1 MVFFATLTKKA
12 YICILKIRT
21 MRKRLTLILMLAV
34 VATVPLQPQSTI
46 SVKGKASY
54 YHDKFHGRRTASG
67 APYHKDSLTCA
78 HLKYPF
84 GTMLKVRNV
93 KNGKEVIVKVT
104 DRGPYSKRYILDLS
118 RAAAHQ
124 LDIIHYGYAD
134 VEVTVQTVR
143 VPFKPMPDTL
153 RLMPIALPDTLPAFI
168 PPPIVL
174 QPK

>member
-1 MVFFATLTKKA
+1 
-12 YICILKIRT
+12 
-21 MRKRLTLILMLAV
+21 MRKRCILILLLAAL
-34 VATVPLQPQSTI
+34 ATVPMQPQSTV

-84 GTMLKVRNV
+84 GTLLRVKNV
-93 KNGKEVIVKVT
+93 KNGKEIIVKVT

-124 LDIIHYGYAD
+124 LDIIRTGYAD
-134 VEVTVQTVR
+134 VEVTVHMVR
-143 VPFKPMPDTL
+143 VPYKPMPDTL
-153 RLMPIALPDTLPAFI
+153 RLMPITMPDTLPDFI

-174 QPK
+174 QP